1 MPVPN
6 VMRPKV
12 RDPGFLFQLSH
23 VTNRYRCVSGDPGEN
38 DIYSG
43 QQKVSQIYLFMERIR
58 WEQDSDFRSFQNLER
73 NARH

>member
-23 VTNRYRCVSGDPGEN
+23 FTNRYRCLLGYPEEN
-38 DIYSG
+38 DMDPD
-43 QQKVSQIYLFMERIR
+43 QQQVSLINFLWKEIR
-58 WEQDSDFRSFQNLER
+58 WEQDSGFRSFQNLER
-73 NARH
+73 NARQ